1 MNRDTEIRQGIDAKP
16 VGRLRQD
23 LSMTSFSAAQV
34 AAVNAN
40 VDGVSDQ
47 LTQLSHEIAAD
58 PELAYDEHRA
68 AARCAD
74 LLAKHGF
81 EVERGSYGQPT
92 SFAARRGDGDT
103 HIVICAEY
111 DALPGVGHACGHNII
126 AASGLGAGIA
136 LAPLVE
142 DANMRLTVL
151 GTHAEEVGGGKVDLI
166 DAGALDGVHAAL
178 MMHPTPYDD
187 YGPKSLAIEEWRV
200 IYRGKASHAS
210 AAPELG
216 RNALDGVVAGYNNIS
231 MLRQS
236 FRKWQQVHG
245 VIVDGGQA
253 ANVIPERAEASYY
266 LRAVDMADLDDL
278 RTRVRSCLE
287 GAATATGTT
296 VEIMLTGHVY
306 ESLKPHDRLVSI
318 FTEACAAIGREYF
331 PDPRG
336 DELGGSTDFGNISQ
350 VIPGLH
356 ADMAVYSYP
365 AVNHQH
371 EFAAACVTAEG
382 DKTML
387 EAAKALALTALAVA
401 ADPELLES

>member
-1 MNRDTEIRQGIDAKP
+1 MG
-16 VGRLRQD
+16 
-23 LSMTSFSAAQV
+23 SFTSADVSAV
-34 AAVNAN
+34 TAN
-40 VDGVSDQ
+40 VDAVGAELVR
-47 LTQLSHEIAAD
+47 LSHEISAD
-58 PELAYDEHRA
+58 PELSYEEHRA

-74 LLAKHGF
+74 LLEKHGF
-81 EVERGSYGQPT
+81 AVERGSYGQPT
-92 SFAARRGDGDT
+92 SFEARLGSGDT
-103 HIVICAEY
+103 HVMICAEY

-126 AASGLGAGIA
+126 AASALGAGIA
-136 LAPLVE
+136 LAPLV
-142 DANMRLTVL
+142 DGANLRLTVL
-151 GTHAEEVGGGKVDLI
+151 GTHAEEVGGGKVELI
-166 DAGALDGVHAAL
+166 DGGALDGVDAAL

-200 IYRGKASHAS
+200 VYRGHASHAS

-245 VIVDGGQA
+245 VIVDGGEA

-266 LRAVDMADLDDL
+266 LRAVDLDDLEDL
-278 RTRVRSCLE
+278 RTRVRACLE

-296 VEIMLTGHVY
+296 VEITVNGYVY
-306 ESLKPHDRLVSI
+306 ESLKPHTELVSI
-318 FTEACAAIGREYF
+318 FTEACTAIGREFY
-331 PDPRG
+331 PDPKG
-336 DELGGSTDFGNISQ
+336 DELGGSTDFGNISNR
-350 VIPGLH
+350 VPGLH

-371 EFAAACVTAEG
+371 EFAAACISPEG

-387 EAAKALALTALAVA
+387 EGAKALALTALAVA
-401 ADPELLES
+401 ADPSRLAS